1 MEGVFEARTGELNA
15 VNKAHDQDIANIA
28 KQHVVAEVANETVKA
43 DLIDD
48 LSDAKDAGID
58 VSTLVDQAELP
69 FDVDTD
75 LKPDDVLTRI

>member
-15 VNKAHDQDIANIA
+15 VNLAHDQDVANIA

-58 VSTLVDQAELP
+58 VSSLVDQAELP